1 MLKTI
6 LDICAC
12 KYTINLLLIIVISQ
26 PNDAEKLFNRYLR
39 MGKKFEGHTFNKLL
53 HGWAFQG
60 NLMSIKLLFNLL
72 KKEEVEPDIGTY
84 AALLH
89 GYGKFNN
96 VDNIKNVIQEMEKK
110 VRAAE
115 QRIFALCF

>member
-1 MLKTI
+1 MKTI
-6 LDICAC
+6 LDFCAC
-12 KYTINLLLIIVISQ
+12 KYIINLVLIIVISQ

-39 MGKKFEGHTFNKLL
+39 MGKKFEVHTFNKLL

-89 GYGKFNN
+89 CYGKFNN
-96 VDNIKNVIQEMEKK
+96 VDNIKNVIKEMEKK
-110 VRAAE
+110 VRAAQ
-115 QRIFALCF
+115 QRIFTRCF

>member
-1 MLKTI
+1 MKTI
-6 LDICAC
+6 LDFCAG
-12 KYTINLLLIIVISQ
+12 KYIINLLLIIVISQ

-39 MGKKFEGHTFNKLL
+39 MGKKFEVHTFNKLL

-96 VDNIKNVIQEMEKK
+96 VDNIKNVMKEMEKK
-110 VRAAE
+110 VSAAQ
-115 QRIFALCF
+115 QRIFARCF